1 MKHRIFFL
9 AAMAALVVFS
19 GDEEQSIGAE
29 SAQTSPAM
37 NFFVSSAKSKT
48 GKKKL
53 KSYNLLPCDFEGK
66 IDFIRLMLREYKL
79 NDSDWIFVGD
89 GANDVHI
96 AKEAPVSIGYNPHA
110 ELRSVV
116 TKSVDKFSDILS
128 ILDG

>member
-1 MKHRIFFL
+1 
-9 AAMAALVVFS
+9 
-19 GDEEQSIGAE
+19 
-29 SAQTSPAM
+29 
-37 NFFVSSAKSKT
+37 
-48 GKKKL
+48 
-53 KSYNLLPCDFEGK
+53 
-66 IDFIRLMLREYKL
+66 MLREYKL